1 MPHLV
6 LEYNE
11 YLLNDD
17 ALPGVL
23 ERLHDSAL
31 ASGEFSAGNI
41 KVRAVPVRYALV
53 GGESAPFAHLTAAIL
68 PGRSAETKDAL
79 SERLLD
85 TLHATLPPVAAASVE
100 IRELNHYHK
109 WAPAD

>member
-23 ERLHDSAL
+23 EQLHTSAL

-41 KVRAVPVRYALV
+41 KVRALPVRYALV
-53 GGESAPFAHLTAAIL
+53 GGESAPFVHLTVAIL
-68 PGRSAETKDAL
+68 PGRDDTTKNAL
-79 SERLLD
+79 AERLLG
-85 TLHATLPPVAAASVE
+85 TLHHALPTVNATSVE
-100 IRELNHYHK
+100 VRELNHYRK
-109 WAPAD
+109 WSSAD